1 MEIQKTVNLLNDT
14 NNKSSKFAA
23 RKWYVIN
30 DQNNT
35 EYGEGM
41 KMLQA
46 LNLKQ
51 KLLNQVFVII
61 QTHMFL

>member
-1 MEIQKTVNLLNDT
+1 MEIQKTVNLLNNT

-61 QTHMFL
+61 QTHIFL

>member
-1 MEIQKTVNLLNDT
+1 MDTQRIINLLND
-14 NNKSSKFAA
+14 NDNESSKFAI

-35 EYGEGM
+35 EYGEGNEM
-41 KMLQA
+41 DSSIKF
-46 LNLKQ
+46 KQ

-61 QTHMFL
+61 QMHRFL